1 MSKALVV
8 IDMQNDFITGS
19 LGTPEAEAIVQRVAE
34 KIAAF
39 DGPVVATKDTH
50 DTGYEATQE
59 GKLLPVRHCAVGSNG
74 WEAPP
79 AISRALLQK
88 DYMPFWKDRFAS
100 LALAKHLEAAG
111 YEEIHLVGVCTDIC
125 VISNALL
132 IKATLPET
140 PIIVDAACCAGVTPA
155 LHKAALDVMRSCQI
169 IVENA

>member
-34 KIAAF
+34 KIIGF

-79 AISRALLQK
+79 DISKALLQK

-111 YEEIHLVGVCTDIC
+111 YDEIQHRGYLHGY
-125 VISNALL
+125 LRHFQR
-132 IKATLPET
+132 
-140 PIIVDAACCAGVTPA
+140 AA
-155 LHKAALDVMRSCQI
+155 H
-169 IVENA
+169 